1 MTDYR
6 AGEESGAQD
15 LREVAEGAGVVQPGV
30 TLSLS
35 PTARKVVVDRWGQ
48 PLLPGKQQQDKRQ
61 RPSISTA
68 RGN

>member
-15 LREVAEGAGVVQPGV
+15 LGEVAEGTGVVQPGV

-35 PTARKVVVDRWGQ
+35 PTARKVVVDR
-48 PLLPGKQQQDKRQ
+48 
-61 RPSISTA
+61 
-68 RGN
+68 